1 VPGCNYT
8 ASKGSH
14 FSDPWS
20 WASNALPWLATRI
33 TPIRLPTCELPRR
46 IQTGEERVEDVNCM
60 RECNKLEQYTRGCVC
75 QISQSI
81 CKLEVSRICID
92 SDYHSA
98 ILEKSLSTI
107 IILYLKNIQRSFVKG
122 KLLCYLGTLLKPKIS
137 FSKCYLSSTDSI
149 NTCKNLKIVLIWV

>member
-1 VPGCNYT
+1 
-8 ASKGSH
+8 
-14 FSDPWS
+14 
-20 WASNALPWLATRI
+20 
-33 TPIRLPTCELPRR
+33 
-46 IQTGEERVEDVNCM
+46 M

-107 IILYLKNIQRSFVKG
+107 IILYLKNIPKLRERKNIVLSRDAVK
-122 KLLCYLGTLLKPKIS
+122 T
-137 FSKCYLSSTDSI
+137 
-149 NTCKNLKIVLIWV
+149 KNLPL